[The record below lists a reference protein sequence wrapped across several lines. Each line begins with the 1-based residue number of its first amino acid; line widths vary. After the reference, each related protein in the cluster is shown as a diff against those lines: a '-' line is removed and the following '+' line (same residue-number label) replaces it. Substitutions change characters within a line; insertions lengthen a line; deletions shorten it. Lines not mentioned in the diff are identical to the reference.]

1 MYGDAKEEIRAKL
14 AIEDVI
20 GEYVQLKRS
29 GRYWKGLS
37 PFTNEKT
44 PSFFVTP
51 DRDIWHDFSAGKGG
65 DIFTFIM
72 EMEGVDFR
80 GALEILARKAG
91 VDLSQYQ
98 SAGARSLAARKE
110 RIYQMNNLAVN
121 YYQRQLVKSTP
132 AMEYAAKK
140 RHLTRETILEWGIGY
155 APNRPNLEKLL
166 ADKGYQKQEMRDAG
180 LLGYSGRELFYNR
193 LMIPLR
199 DRKGQ
204 VTGFTGRIIG
214 PGEPKYLN
222 TPDTILYHKG
232 QQLFGLNF
240 ATQAIRNLGF
250 SVIVEGN
257 LDVIS
262 SHQAGIKNVVGVA
275 GTALTAEHLKSLSRL
290 SNDVRFCFDS
300 DRAGVAATEKAIR
313 LAGPLELKLS
323 VIDYSGQGAKDPDE
337 LINLDPAL
345 WQQALNNYQPA
356 VNWVRDYYVRTVGVD
371 TVDGK
376 KVVSDKTLDVIRAL
390 TDPVEQEGYVRELA
404 EVTGISVD
412 SLMDRLR
419 MLNHKESADQR
430 HAHRAPKQPKVQAA
444 SVSREQRFC
453 YLDSILAYLLENPK
467 LRAKYLSKLADER
480 LSAVDRSTKQLML
493 GSNLQSDG
501 LIDQLTSTMEGA
513 ENYEQLDQVRSK
525 LIQLQMINDQAR
537 TAIEGVKSEGD
548 LLDYLCHYEQ
558 DYYLKLS
565 KELMT
570 KSLNA
575 NQMVSDAEVA
585 KLAQDS
591 RAARKTAEQ
600 LDPSRNRRNGYQG
613 LRSHY
618 NL

>member
-121 YYQRQLVKSTP
+121 YYQRQLIKSAP

-419 MLNHKESADQR
+419 MLAHKESADQR
-430 HAHRAPKQPKVQAA
+430 HVHRAPKQPKAQAA

-467 LRAKYLSKLADER
+467 LRAKYLPKLVDER
-480 LSAVDRSTKQLML
+480 LSAVDRSIKQLML

-501 LIDQLTSTMEGA
+501 LIDQLTDTMEGA

-537 TAIEGVKSEGD
+537 TAIEGVKSESD